1 MTRINIS
8 YLLALGLLGTAVAS
22 PAPRPIPQSQQEVD
36 PNPSLTYS
44 LRDPEVTDYQT
55 QNGTGSA
62 VPTTTSAR
70 SSADQTADASPTLTE
85 IAAFTA
91 PNGGKYTATA
101 IDGTL
106 RIAGYQ
112 LTEGGPDA
120 LVGGIRV
127 SVASEGLIFGGNTA
141 AYQTVTGVSTSEVVS
156 TSTDASGNT
165 QVVSSSATVAVTAES
180 TGSTTASGSES
191 ASGSTAAASS
201 SAAASTGGAAAG
213 ATAESRG
220 AVVAL
225 GGIAALLCIFA

>member
-1 MTRINIS
+1 M
-8 YLLALGLLGTAVAS
+8 
-22 PAPRPIPQSQQEVD
+22 PQSQQEID

-44 LRDPEVTDYQT
+44 LRDPEVTDFQT

-62 VPTTTSAR
+62 APTTTSASR
-70 SSADQTADASPTLTE
+70 SSEQSEAASPTLTE

-120 LVGGIRV
+120 LVGGVRV
-127 SVASEGLIFGGNTA
+127 SVASNGLLFGGNTA
-141 AYQTVTGVSTSEVVS
+141 PYQTVTGVSTSEVVS
-156 TSTDASGNT
+156 TSTDSAGNT

-180 TGSTTASGSES
+180 TGSATASESES

-201 SAAASTGGAAAG
+201 SAAASTGSAAAG
-213 ATAESRG
+213 ARVESRG

>member
-1 MTRINIS
+1 MAQN
-8 YLLALGLLGTAVAS
+8 
-22 PAPRPIPQSQQEVD
+22 QQEID

-44 LRDPEVTDYQT
+44 LRDPEVTDFQT
-55 QNGTGSA
+55 QNATAS
-62 VPTTTSAR
+62 PTTATSA
-70 SSADQTADASPTLTE
+70 SSHASGAATDAAASPTLTE

-112 LTEGGPDA
+112 LTEGGPNA
-120 LVGGIRV
+120 LVGGVVV
-127 SVASEGLIFGGNTA
+127 SVASDGLEYGGNTA
-141 AYQTVTGVSTSEVVS
+141 PYQTVTGVSTSEVVS

-180 TGSTTASGSES
+180 TGSATASGSES
-191 ASGSTAAASS
+191 ASGSAATSS
-201 SAAASTGGAAAG
+201 SAASTGGAAAG
-213 ATAESRG
+213 ATAKSRG

-225 GGIAALLCIFA
+225 GGIAVLLCVFA

>member
-1 MTRINIS
+1 M
-8 YLLALGLLGTAVAS
+8 
-22 PAPRPIPQSQQEVD
+22 
-36 PNPSLTYS
+36 
-44 LRDPEVTDYQT
+44 RDPEVTDFQT

-62 VPTTTSAR
+62 APSTTSSAR
-70 SSADQTADASPTLTE
+70 SSSEDASPTLTE

-120 LVGGIRV
+120 LVGGVRV
-127 SVASEGLIFGGNTA
+127 SVASEGLLFGGNTA
-141 AYQTVTGVSTSEVVS
+141 PYQTVTAVSTSEVVS
-156 TSTDASGNT
+156 TSTDSVGNT

-180 TGSTTASGSES
+180 TGSAGASES
-191 ASGSTAAASS
+191 ATGSSSASS
-201 SAAASTGGAAAG
+201 SSSAASTGGAAAG
-213 ATAESRG
+213 AKVESRG

>member
-1 MTRINIS
+1 M
-8 YLLALGLLGTAVAS
+8 
-22 PAPRPIPQSQQEVD
+22 PQSQQEID

-44 LRDPEVTDYQT
+44 LRDPEVTDFQT

-62 VPTTTSAR
+62 APSTTSSGR
-70 SSADQTADASPTLTE
+70 SSAQTEDASPTLTE

-91 PNGGKYTATA
+91 PNGGKYTGTA

-120 LVGGIRV
+120 LVGGVRV
-127 SVASEGLIFGGNTA
+127 SVASEGLLFGGNTA
-141 AYQTVTGVSTSEVVS
+141 PYQTVTGVSTSEVVS
-156 TSTDASGNT
+156 TSTDSAGNT

-180 TGSTTASGSES
+180 TGFASES
-191 ASGSTAAASS
+191 ATGGSSAASS

>member
-1 MTRINIS
+1 M
-8 YLLALGLLGTAVAS
+8 
-22 PAPRPIPQSQQEVD
+22 PQNQQEID

-44 LRDPEVTDYQT
+44 LRDPEVTDFQT
-55 QNGTGSA
+55 QNGTAS
-62 VPTTTSAR
+62 PTTTASGSA
-70 SSADQTADASPTLTE
+70 AEAASPTLTE

-112 LTEGGPDA
+112 LTEGGPNA
-120 LVGGIRV
+120 LVGGVVV
-127 SVASEGLIFGGNTA
+127 SVASNGLLYGDNTA
-141 AYQTVTGVSTSEVVS
+141 AYRTVTGVSTSEVVS

-180 TGSTTASGSES
+180 TGSAAASGSES
-191 ASGSTAAASS
+191 ASGSAAATSS
-201 SAAASTGGAAAG
+201 SAASTGGAAAG
-213 ATAESRG
+213 ATAKSRG

-225 GGIAALLCIFA
+225 GGLAALLCVFA

>member
-1 MTRINIS
+1 VATNANKT
-8 YLLALGLLGTAVAS
+8 LTNETA
-22 PAPRPIPQSQQEVD
+22 PAPRPIAQNQQEID

-44 LRDPEVTDYQT
+44 LRDPEVTDFQT

-62 VPTTTSAR
+62 APSTTASSR
-70 SSADQTADASPTLTE
+70 SSQQTKDASPTLTE

-120 LVGGIRV
+120 LVGGVRV
-127 SVASEGLIFGGNTA
+127 SVASNGLLFGGNTA
-141 AYQTVTGVSTSEVVS
+141 PYQTVTGVSTSEVVS
-156 TSTDASGNT
+156 TSTDSAGNT
-165 QVVSSSATVAVTAES
+165 QVVSSSATVAVTAEG
-180 TGSTTASGSES
+180 TGSAAASGSES
-191 ASGSTAAASS
+191 ATGGSSAASS
-201 SAAASTGGAAAG
+201 TAAASTGGAAAG
-213 ATAESRG
+213 ATAESRA